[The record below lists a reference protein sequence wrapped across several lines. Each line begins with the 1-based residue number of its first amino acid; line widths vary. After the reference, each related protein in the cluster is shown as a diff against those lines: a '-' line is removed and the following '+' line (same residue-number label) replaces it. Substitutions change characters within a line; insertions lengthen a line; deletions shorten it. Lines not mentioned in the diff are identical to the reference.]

1 MLRMTALGCLH
12 TPSIKKPPFPVI
24 SCLIVDDE
32 QAAIDILSQFVAKT
46 PFLTLAG
53 TTTNP
58 LEALTMVAARPVDLV
73 FLDIHMPQ
81 LSGLDVLPLLRGKC
95 QVIFT
100 TAYSEFAVPAFE
112 LEALDY
118 LLKPIAFERFLKA
131 SQKAL
136 KAQAPVTLPLQPAVP
151 DDYIFVK
158 GDSKGHM
165 RKVAFNDIVY
175 VEGLKNYVSI
185 YTEQE
190 RIITLLNI
198 KDLQERLPA
207 SRFMRV
213 HKSYIVSLDKIKA
226 LDGNLILFRDGKAT
240 APLGDTYRRGFFEA
254 LQRHVVGG
262 KSAE

>member
-1 MLRMTALGCLH
+1 M
-12 TPSIKKPPFPVI
+12 I

-32 QAAIDILSQFVAKT
+32 QAAIDILRQYVEKT

-58 LEALTMVAARPVDLV
+58 IDALRLVATQPVDLV

-81 LSGLDVLPLLRGKC
+81 LSGLEVLPLLRGKC

-118 LLKPIAFERFLKA
+118 LLKPIAFERFVKA

-136 KAQAPVTLPLQPAVP
+136 KAQAPVAVPIAPAQLP

-158 GDSKGHM
+158 GDNKGHM

-190 RIITLLNI
+190 RIITLLNM

-207 SRFMRV
+207 AQFMRV

-262 KSAE
+262 KSGE

>member
-1 MLRMTALGCLH
+1 M
-12 TPSIKKPPFPVI
+12 I

-32 QAAIDILSQFVAKT
+32 QAAIDILRQYVEKT

-58 LEALTMVAARPVDLV
+58 IEALRIVATQPVDLV

-81 LSGLDVLPLLRGKC
+81 LSGLEVLPLLRGKC

-136 KAQAPVTLPLQPAVP
+136 KAQAPVALPITPATLP

-158 GDSKGHM
+158 GDNKGHM

-190 RIITLLNI
+190 RIVTLLNM

-207 SRFMRV
+207 AQFMRV

>member
-1 MLRMTALGCLH
+1 M
-12 TPSIKKPPFPVI
+12 I

-32 QAAIDILSQFVAKT
+32 QGAIDILRQFVEKT
-46 PFLTLAG
+46 PYLTLAG

-58 LEALTMVAARPVDLV
+58 VEALRLVATQPIDLV

-81 LSGLDVLPLLRGKC
+81 LSGLEVMPLLRGRC
-95 QVIFT
+95 QVILT
-100 TAYSEFAVPAFE
+100 TAYSEFAVAGFE

-131 SQKAL
+131 TGKVL
-136 KAQAPVTLPLQPAVP
+136 KAQAPVAVP
-151 DDYIFVK
+151 VAPPLDNYIFVK
-158 GDSKGHM
+158 GDSKNHM
-165 RKVAFNDIVY
+165 RKVAFDDIVY

-190 RIITLLNI
+190 RIVTLLNM
-198 KDLQERLPA
+198 KDLQDRLPA
-207 SRFMRV
+207 AQFMRV

-240 APLGDTYRRGFFEA
+240 APLGDTYRRSFFEA

-262 KSAE
+262 KGGE